1 MEHLLHVLCYV
12 ACLCMYGRDGWLD
25 GETGKGGVRM
35 GSNCAVVCEDG
46 TYAGM
51 YVCMYVCVG
60 TEGVLGADGELGT
73 FVAKQQQQ
81 QFTEGKGKGKKSLG
95 HMMREHRIGNPLFS
109 PAEGGLRLG

>member
-1 MEHLLHVLCYV
+1 MDG
-12 ACLCMYGRDGWLD
+12 MDGWM
-25 GETGKGGVRM
+25 ERQGKEGGGWVPI
-35 GSNCAVVCEDG
+35 AQLL
-46 TYAGM
+46 YGM

-95 HMMREHRIGNPLFS
+95 HMMREHMDWIGNPLFS

>member
-1 MEHLLHVLCYV
+1 
-12 ACLCMYGRDGWLD
+12 
-25 GETGKGGVRM
+25 M